1 MEVVC
6 PWGFL
11 SSDNEIHAT
20 DARPSSSTKVVA
32 ARPKIKTFASLLSSP
47 SDYGF
52 CPDQLP
58 SPTIRGD
65 TICVSV
71 DKDLYQQ
78 QVSSCKTNLIGR
90 LLLRK
95 GSQPLK
101 LENLKLYLQNLWVP
115 KSAWKIV
122 PLVRGFYDIHF
133 NDEDDM
139 RRIWSGGTCT
149 LPTGV
154 FRLYQWQ
161 PKFNPYD
168 PKIQTHSQIWIKI
181 YGLSLEFWHPR
192 ILMSVARGIG
202 LPLQIDQA
210 TRDKVFGYYARVLV
224 EVDLSGPLPS
234 SIMVELPDDGF
245 MVDIVYEN

>member
-78 QVSSCKTNLIGR
+78 QVSS
-90 LLLRK
+90 
-95 GSQPLK
+95 
-101 LENLKLYLQNLWVP
+101 
-115 KSAWKIV
+115 
-122 PLVRGFYDIHF
+122 
-133 NDEDDM
+133 
-139 RRIWSGGTCT
+139 
-149 LPTGV
+149 
-154 FRLYQWQ
+154 
-161 PKFNPYD
+161 
-168 PKIQTHSQIWIKI
+168 
-181 YGLSLEFWHPR
+181 
-192 ILMSVARGIG
+192 
-202 LPLQIDQA
+202 
-210 TRDKVFGYYARVLV
+210 
-224 EVDLSGPLPS
+224 
-234 SIMVELPDDGF
+234 
-245 MVDIVYEN
+245 